1 MANGLLPSSTVLD
14 GWMTMDEALRWAGI
28 DQGLA
33 SAFFRQLGDPAL
45 DSLPVLA
52 MIPSEVIQ
60 SSFQRA
66 VRGTRQLNSI
76 EVAQLTLL
84 VNAVKAKFGQQGLAA
99 ETTTRAVAAVPP
111 AVSTSASPKLKLK
124 LNQIVDQG
132 CDLEVEQ
139 LPHTQL
145 VELRRRYV
153 VVEGDAP
160 TEKEEVTDAQ
170 LTCLWAKIEHG
181 MSPFVDMGVWG
192 AYGDRLA
199 RAMKF
204 TSQQRKDGQW
214 KSIEIPGAS
223 SLLAWEEAWRIFRTA
238 ALMLNLAT
246 AATLDRYSASFK
258 ARVHEYPN
266 VWHLAAQADIR
277 CRSEFWIQELRRQ
290 EAFFSAHPE
299 LSSFSP
305 RQPWNNVIKVSATHL
320 DFWAKEFEKP
330 ALLYQMN
337 GARAMPAAYPPP
349 RQTRCRQTS
358 WRWEPEEETLRSTE
372 KRWPL
377 YEVPQWHQHLLWLG
391 KEQRWMWK
399 HSVPQTH
406 GTRVW
411 VVSPAPSVSGLP
423 ASSRMEAWR

>member
-1 MANGLLPSSTVLD
+1 MATGLLSSSAVLD
-14 GWMTMDEALRWAGI
+14 GWISMDDALRWAGI
-28 DQGLA
+28 DPGLA
-33 SAFFRQLGDPAL
+33 RAFFGQLGDPAL

-52 MIPSEVIQ
+52 MIPSGVIQ

-66 VRGTRQLNSI
+66 ARGTRQLNSI

-84 VNAVKAKFGQQGLAA
+84 VNAVKAKFGQQGSTA
-99 ETTTRAVAAVPP
+99 ETTIMAVAATPS
-111 AVSTSASPKLKLK
+111 AVSTSASPKLKL
-124 LNQIVDQG
+124 NEIVDQG

-145 VELRRRYV
+145 AEFRRRYV
-153 VVEGDAP
+153 VVEGGAP

-204 TSQQRKDGQW
+204 TSQQWKDGQW
-214 KSIEIPGAS
+214 KSVEIPGAS

-246 AATLDRYSASFK
+246 EATLDRYSASFK
-258 ARVHEYPN
+258 ARVREHPN

-290 EAFFSAHPE
+290 EAFFAAHPE

-305 RQPWNNVIKVSATHL
+305 TQPWNNVIKISATHL
-320 DFWAKEFEKP
+320 GF
-330 ALLYQMN
+330 
-337 GARAMPAAYPPP
+337 G
-349 RQTRCRQTS
+349 
-358 WRWEPEEETLRSTE
+358 
-372 KRWPL
+372 KRI
-377 YEVPQWHQHLLWLG
+377 
-391 KEQRWMWK
+391 
-399 HSVPQTH
+399 
-406 GTRVW
+406 
-411 VVSPAPSVSGLP
+411 
-423 ASSRMEAWR
+423 

>member
-139 LPHTQL
+139 LPHTHN
-145 VELRRRYV
+145 
-153 VVEGDAP
+153 
-160 TEKEEVTDAQ
+160 
-170 LTCLWAKIEHG
+170 W
-181 MSPFVDMGVWG
+181 
-192 AYGDRLA
+192 
-199 RAMKF
+199 
-204 TSQQRKDGQW
+204 
-214 KSIEIPGAS
+214 
-223 SLLAWEEAWRIFRTA
+223 
-238 ALMLNLAT
+238 
-246 AATLDRYSASFK
+246 
-258 ARVHEYPN
+258 
-266 VWHLAAQADIR
+266 
-277 CRSEFWIQELRRQ
+277 
-290 EAFFSAHPE
+290 
-299 LSSFSP
+299 
-305 RQPWNNVIKVSATHL
+305 
-320 DFWAKEFEKP
+320 
-330 ALLYQMN
+330 
-337 GARAMPAAYPPP
+337 
-349 RQTRCRQTS
+349 
-358 WRWEPEEETLRSTE
+358 
-372 KRWPL
+372 
-377 YEVPQWHQHLLWLG
+377 
-391 KEQRWMWK
+391 
-399 HSVPQTH
+399 
-406 GTRVW
+406 
-411 VVSPAPSVSGLP
+411 
-423 ASSRMEAWR
+423 